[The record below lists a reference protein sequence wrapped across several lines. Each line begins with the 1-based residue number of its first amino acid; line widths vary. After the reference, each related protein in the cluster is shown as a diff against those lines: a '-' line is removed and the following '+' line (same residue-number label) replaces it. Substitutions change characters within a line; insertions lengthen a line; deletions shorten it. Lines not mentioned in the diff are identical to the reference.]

1 MLHKIDSTQKPSLY
15 SDVRNLNVSQ
25 SKTRYIRKRD
35 LAMGFSDFSVPMI
48 SVVASSVRMSK
59 PLQVS
64 QCKFSHLTLLTVGL
78 YSRPRTPSTAIQQIL
93 SLRCTPTITAA
104 SRNYNNIAECRCRQ
118 HLRALASRRAM
129 HQSTRLPQCVAASVR
144 RISCCCSSSYHY
156 CTGRLADSTQ
166 AARHRPTHAG
176 KATCILSTAE
186 RWTLMLVN

>member
-129 HQSTRLPQCVAASVR
+129 HQSTRLPQCVASAASV
-144 RISCCCSSSYHY
+144 
-156 CTGRLADSTQ
+156 AAV
-166 AARHRPTHAG
+166 AARIIIAQVDWLTRPRPPGTDRRTPEKRRAFCRPQKDG
-176 KATCILSTAE
+176 
-186 RWTLMLVN
+186 R